1 MLKRLETFNALPEKD
16 ALAELLSVCTSTV
29 WASAVLDQ
37 RPFKDQTA
45 LLAASEAAWQLTGE
59 GDWLEAF
66 EGHPKIG
73 DAQALQGGAETT
85 AMQEQGQVS
94 MALASTREALARLN
108 QLYLDRFEFIFII
121 CASGRSAEAMRA
133 VLEQSLERSRGDELH
148 RAAGEQ
154 LQIMTRRLRAW
165 FE

>member
-45 LLAASEAAWQLTGE
+45 LLAASEAAWQLTSE
-59 GDWLEAF
+59 ADWLEAF
-66 EGHPKIG
+66 DGHPKIG
-73 DAQALQGGAETT
+73 DARALQGGAGTT

-94 MALASTREALARLN
+94 TALASTRETLARLN
-108 QLYLDRFEFIFII
+108 QIYFDRFGFIFII
-121 CASGRSAEAMRA
+121 CAFGHSAEAMLS
-133 VLEQSLERSRGDELH
+133 VLELSLERSRVDELQ

-154 LQIMTRRLRAW
+154 LQIMTRRLLGW